1 MNFAKILTA
10 VVILSIFSNCKKEV
24 NLVEEN
30 TALKAEAEVFP
41 EEVKTP
47 IGIEF
52 LDAKTGAPIGLEG
65 GEMVNVTF
73 TGKDQSSVTS
83 YEGVGGTSYT
93 SDFGLL
99 AVSTS
104 KTPTAND
111 PLDVN
116 VVAHLDGYVSTS
128 QRIQT
133 FDTGE
138 VFVQVNMVK
147 IDDTPNGVTAKINSD
162 ISTTSGVTASTVVIE
177 AAATSG
183 TTSTTTKTTV
193 TVPAGIEMKDK
204 SGNVLKGTVKS
215 TLVYFSIEEDG
226 ALGSFPGG
234 FDASVDRNGSEE
246 DGNFVTA
253 GFVSLDMEVGG
264 TKVSTFSKP
273 ITITTEVPAATV
285 NPNTGNTIQTGETI
299 DIWSYDTETGKW
311 TYENTATFG
320 AQLSNGN
327 FEATMTPT
335 HLSYWNLDWHYAGK
349 CKVGATITID
359 APAITSSAYV
369 RFDLLYKNS
378 GRRFRTLGRR
388 VRNGQTYTFR
398 NAPPKDFI
406 IKPSVSSCS
415 NVSYSGQLEFNG
427 CGSGGS
433 LSLTKTLSGGS
444 TTINIS
450 ADVSGY
456 CVSNPTVLIRP
467 TGTLYLRKRG
477 ACGRWIRA
485 RMNRGKLTV
494 SNLTVGATY
503 TGYFYH
509 GGVWHKRTAV
519 IDQTTIDYVLSGP
532 IPTSIC
538 Q

>member
-1 MNFAKILTA
+1 
-10 VVILSIFSNCKKEV
+10 V

-30 TALKAEAEVFP
+30 PTVKAEAEVFP
-41 EEVKTP
+41 EELETT

-52 LDAKTGAPIGLEG
+52 LDAKTGAPIGLEDG
-65 GEMVNVTF
+65 KVVTVTF
-73 TGKDQSSVTS
+73 TGKDQSSVKS
-83 YEGVGGTSYT
+83 YDGVSGTSYT

-99 AVSTS
+99 VVSTS
-104 KTPTAND
+104 KTPTANN

-116 VVAHLDGYVSTS
+116 VVAHLDGYVNTS
-128 QRIQT
+128 QRIQA

-147 IDDTPNGVTAKINSD
+147 IDDTPNGITAKVNSD
-162 ISTTSGVTASTVVIE
+162 ISTTSGVTESTVVIE
-177 AAATSG
+177 AAATSE

-204 SGNVLKGTVKS
+204 SGNVLRGTVKS

-264 TKVSTFSKP
+264 TKVSTFSQP
-273 ITITTEVPAATV
+273 ITITTEVPAATI
-285 NPNTGNTIQTGETI
+285 NPSTGNTIQTGETI

-320 AQLSNGN
+320 AQLNNGN

-349 CKVGATITID
+349 CRVGATITID
-359 APAITSSAYV
+359 APEMTSPGYM

-378 GRRFRTLGRR
+378 GRMFRTLSKR
-388 VRNGQTYTFR
+388 VQNGQTYTFM
-398 NAPPKDFI
+398 NAPPQDFI
-406 IKPSVSSCS
+406 IKPSTSSCS
-415 NVSYSGQLEFNG
+415 GVSYSGQLEFNG
-427 CGSGGS
+427 CGSGGT
-433 LSLTKTLSGGS
+433 LQLAKTSSEGGS
-444 TTINIS
+444 TININ

-456 CVSNPTVLIRP
+456 CTSNPTVLIKP
-467 TGTLYLRKRG
+467 TGTMYIRKKG

-485 RMNRGKLTV
+485 RMVKGKITIN
-494 SNLTVGATY
+494 NLNIGATY
-503 TGYFYH
+503 KGYFYY
-509 GGVWHKRTAV
+509 GGVWHTRTAV
-519 IDQTTIDYVLSGP
+519 LTQETTDYVLNGP
-532 IPTSIC
+532 VPTSIC